1 MRSKELYF
9 ILGCVLTII
18 LGGFFLLPKVVKEF
32 QDEEVIRVRIT
43 LENRCTITDEA
54 FVVLDESTK
63 IKTPFYG
70 KVAVLRTER
79 NAPLRLWMSPNFPQF
94 RYDGE
99 IQRAEEEMM
108 MISDCNR
115 NPRMDSIMKSMRE
128 AFSSSDKKKKNEI
141 SKLANFI

>member
-1 MRSKELYF
+1 MRSKEGFF
-9 ILGCVLTII
+9 ILACVLIMV
-18 LGGFFLLPKVVKEF
+18 LGGFFLLPKVFEEF

-99 IQRAEEEMM
+99 IQRADEEMIM
-108 MISDCNR
+108 VSDCDR

-128 AFSSSDKKKKNEI
+128 SFSSSE
-141 SKLANFI
+141 SKEKEQN

>member
-9 ILGCVLTII
+9 ILACVLTIT

-99 IQRAEEEMM
+99 IQRAKEEMI

-128 AFSSSDKKKKNEI
+128 AFSSSDSEKEE
-141 SKLANFI
+141 

>member
-1 MRSKELYF
+1 MRTKEAAF
-9 ILGCVLTII
+9 VFACIAII
-18 LGGFFLLPKVVKEF
+18 ALGGLFLLPKVFKEF
-32 QDEEVIRVRIT
+32 KGEEVIRVRVT
-43 LENRCTITDEA
+43 LENRCTITDDA

-70 KVAVLRTER
+70 KIAILRTER

-99 IQRAEEEMM
+99 IQRAQEEMV

-115 NPRMDSIMKSMRE
+115 NPRMDSIMKSMRDT
-128 AFSSSDKKKKNEI
+128 FSSSKNKNNE
-141 SKLANFI
+141 

>member
-1 MRSKELYF
+1 MRSKEIYF
-9 ILGCVLTII
+9 VLACVLII
-18 LGGFFLLPKVVKEF
+18 IIGGIFLFPKVFKEF
-32 QDEEVIRVRIT
+32 QGEEVIRVRIT
-43 LENRCTITDEA
+43 LQNGCTITDDA

-99 IQRAEEEMM
+99 IQRAEEDMI

-115 NPRMDSIMKSMRE
+115 NPRMNSIMKSMRE
-128 AFSSSDKKKKNEI
+128 AFSSSENKKD
-141 SKLANFI
+141 

>member
-9 ILGCVLTII
+9 ILACVLTII
-18 LGGFFLLPKVVKEF
+18 LGGFFLLPKVVEEF

-43 LENRCTITDEA
+43 LENRCKITDEA

-99 IQRAEEEMM
+99 IQRAEEEMV

-115 NPRMDSIMKSMRE
+115 NPRMDSIIKSMRE
-128 AFSSSDKKKKNEI
+128 AFSSSDSEKEE
-141 SKLANFI
+141 

>member
-9 ILGCVLTII
+9 ILACVLTII

-43 LENRCTITDEA
+43 LENRCKITDEA

-99 IQRAEEEMM
+99 IQRAEEETV

-128 AFSSSDKKKKNEI
+128 AFSSSDSEKEE
-141 SKLANFI
+141 

>member
-9 ILGCVLTII
+9 ILACVLTII

-43 LENRCTITDEA
+43 LENRCKITDEA

-79 NAPLRLWMSPNFPQF
+79 NTPLRLWMSPNFPQF

-99 IQRAEEEMM
+99 IQRAEEEMV
-108 MISDCNR
+108 MISDCDR
-115 NPRMDSIMKSMRE
+115 NPRMDSIMRSMRE
-128 AFSSSDKKKKNEI
+128 AFSSSDSEKEE
-141 SKLANFI
+141 

>member
-9 ILGCVLTII
+9 ILACVLTII
-18 LGGFFLLPKVVKEF
+18 LGGFFLLPKVAKEF

-99 IQRAEEEMM
+99 IQRAKEEMV

-128 AFSSSDKKKKNEI
+128 AFSSSDSEKEE
-141 SKLANFI
+141 

>member
-9 ILGCVLTII
+9 ILACVLTII
-18 LGGFFLLPKVVKEF
+18 LGGFFLLPKVVEEF

-43 LENRCTITDEA
+43 LENKCKITDEA

-70 KVAVLRTER
+70 KVAVLHTER

-99 IQRAEEEMM
+99 IQRAEEEMV

-128 AFSSSDKKKKNEI
+128 AFSSSDSEKEE
-141 SKLANFI
+141 

>member
-1 MRSKELYF
+1 MKSKEVYF
-9 ILGCVLTII
+9 ILACVLTII
-18 LGGFFLLPKVVKEF
+18 LGGFFLLPQVFKEF

-43 LENRCTITDEA
+43 LENRCNITDEA

-99 IQRAEEEMM
+99 IQRAEEEMV
-108 MISDCNR
+108 MISDCDR
-115 NPRMDSIMKSMRE
+115 NPRMDSIMQSMRE
-128 AFSSSDKKKKNEI
+128 AFSSSDHKKEE
-141 SKLANFI
+141 

>member
-9 ILGCVLTII
+9 ILACVLTII

-32 QDEEVIRVRIT
+32 QDEEVIRVRVT

-99 IQRAEEEMM
+99 IQRAKEEMV

-128 AFSSSDKKKKNEI
+128 AFSSSDSEKEE
-141 SKLANFI
+141 

>member
-1 MRSKELYF
+1 MRTKEASF
-9 ILGCVLTII
+9 VFACIVII
-18 LGGFFLLPKVVKEF
+18 TLGGLFLLPKVFKEF
-32 QDEEVIRVRIT
+32 KGEEVIRVRVT
-43 LENRCTITDEA
+43 LENRCTITDDA

-70 KVAVLRTER
+70 KIAILRTER

-99 IQRAEEEMM
+99 IQRAQEEMV

-115 NPRMDSIMKSMRE
+115 NPRMDSVMKSMRE
-128 AFSSSDKKKKNEI
+128 AFSSKENKKDE
-141 SKLANFI
+141 

>member
-99 IQRAEEEMM
+99 IQRAEEEMV

-128 AFSSSDKKKKNEI
+128 AFSSSDGEKEE
-141 SKLANFI
+141 

>member
-1 MRSKELYF
+1 MRSKEVYF
-9 ILGCVLTII
+9 VLACVLIMII
-18 LGGFFLLPKVVKEF
+18 GGIFLLPKVFKEF
-32 QDEEVIRVRIT
+32 QGVEVIRVRIT
-43 LENRCTITDEA
+43 LQNGCKITDDA

-79 NAPLRLWMSPNFPQF
+79 NAPVRLWMSPNFPQF

-99 IQRAEEEMM
+99 IQRAEEEMV

-115 NPRMDSIMKSMRE
+115 NPRMNSIMKSMRE
-128 AFSSSDKKKKNEI
+128 AFSSSENKKD
-141 SKLANFI
+141 

>member
-1 MRSKELYF
+1 MKTKEASF
-9 ILGCVLTII
+9 VFACIAIITLGSL
-18 LGGFFLLPKVVKEF
+18 FLLPKVFKEF
-32 QDEEVIRVRIT
+32 KGEEVIRVRVT
-43 LENRCTITDEA
+43 LENRCTITDDA

-70 KVAVLRTER
+70 KIAILRTER

-99 IQRAEEEMM
+99 IQRAHEEMV

-115 NPRMDSIMKSMRE
+115 NPRMDSVMKSMRE
-128 AFSSSDKKKKNEI
+128 AFSSKENKKDE
-141 SKLANFI
+141 

>member
-1 MRSKELYF
+1 MRSKEGFF
-9 ILGCVLTII
+9 ILACVLIMV
-18 LGGFFLLPKVVKEF
+18 LGGIFLLPKIFEEF

-43 LENRCTITDEA
+43 LENRCTIADEA

-99 IQRAEEEMM
+99 IQRADEEMIM
-108 MISDCNR
+108 VSDCDR

-128 AFSSSDKKKKNEI
+128 SFSSSESEKE
-141 SKLANFI
+141 

>member
-1 MRSKELYF
+1 MRSKEVYF
-9 ILGCVLTII
+9 VLTCVLIMII
-18 LGGFFLLPKVVKEF
+18 GGIFLFPKVFKEF
-32 QDEEVIRVRIT
+32 QGEEVIRVRIT
-43 LENRCTITDEA
+43 LENECTITDDA

-99 IQRAEEEMM
+99 IQKAEEEMV

-115 NPRMDSIMKSMRE
+115 NPRMNSIMKSMRE
-128 AFSSSDKKKKNEI
+128 AFSSSKNKKD
-141 SKLANFI
+141 

>member
-1 MRSKELYF
+1 MRSKEVYF
-9 ILGCVLTII
+9 VLACVLIMI
-18 LGGFFLLPKVVKEF
+18 VGGIFLFPKVFKEF
-32 QDEEVIRVRIT
+32 QGEEVIRVRIT
-43 LENRCTITDEA
+43 LQNGCTITDDA

-99 IQRAEEEMM
+99 IQRAEEKMV

-115 NPRMDSIMKSMRE
+115 NPRMNSIMKSMRE
-128 AFSSSDKKKKNEI
+128 SFSSSESKKD
-141 SKLANFI
+141 

>member
-1 MRSKELYF
+1 MRTKEAAF
-9 ILGCVLTII
+9 VFACIAII
-18 LGGFFLLPKVVKEF
+18 ALGGLFLLPKVFKEF
-32 QDEEVIRVRIT
+32 KGEEVIRVRVT
-43 LENRCTITDEA
+43 LENRCTITDDA

-70 KVAVLRTER
+70 KIAILRTER

-99 IQRAEEEMM
+99 IQRAQEEMV

-115 NPRMDSIMKSMRE
+115 NPRMDSVMKSMRE
-128 AFSSSDKKKKNEI
+128 AFSSKENKKEE
-141 SKLANFI
+141 

>member
-1 MRSKELYF
+1 MRTKEASF
-9 ILGCVLTII
+9 IFACIAILI
-18 LGGFFLLPKVVKEF
+18 LGGFFLLPKVFKEF
-32 QDEEVIRVRIT
+32 KGEEVIRVRVT
-43 LENRCTITDEA
+43 LENRCTITDDA

-70 KVAVLRTER
+70 KIAILRTER

-99 IQRAEEEMM
+99 IQRAQEEMV

-115 NPRMDSIMKSMRE
+115 NPRMDSVMKSMRE
-128 AFSSSDKKKKNEI
+128 AFSSKENKKDE
-141 SKLANFI
+141 

>member
-1 MRSKELYF
+1 MRSKEGFFVLA
-9 ILGCVLTII
+9 CVLIMV
-18 LGGFFLLPKVVKEF
+18 LGGIFLLPKVFEEF
-32 QDEEVIRVRIT
+32 QDKEIIRVRIT
-43 LENRCTITDEA
+43 LENRCTLADEA

-99 IQRAEEEMM
+99 IQRADEEMIM
-108 MISDCNR
+108 VSDCDR

-128 AFSSSDKKKKNEI
+128 SFSSSE
-141 SKLANFI
+141 SKEKEQN

>member
-1 MRSKELYF
+1 MRSKEVYF
-9 ILGCVLTII
+9 ILACVLTII

-43 LENRCTITDEA
+43 LENRCKITDEA

-99 IQRAEEEMM
+99 IQRAEEEMV
-108 MISDCNR
+108 MISDCDR
-115 NPRMDSIMKSMRE
+115 NPRMDRIMKSMRE
-128 AFSSSDKKKKNEI
+128 AFSSSGNKKE
-141 SKLANFI
+141 

>member
-9 ILGCVLTII
+9 ILACVLTII

-43 LENRCTITDEA
+43 LENRCKITDEA

-99 IQRAEEEMM
+99 IQRAAEEMV

-128 AFSSSDKKKKNEI
+128 AFSSSDNE
-141 SKLANFI
+141 KEE

>member
-1 MRSKELYF
+1 MRTKEAAF
-9 ILGCVLTII
+9 VFACIAII
-18 LGGFFLLPKVVKEF
+18 ALGGLFLLPKVFKEF
-32 QDEEVIRVRIT
+32 KGEEVIRVRVT
-43 LENRCTITDEA
+43 LENRCTITDDA

-70 KVAVLRTER
+70 KIAILRTER

-99 IQRAEEEMM
+99 IQRAQEEMV

-115 NPRMDSIMKSMRE
+115 NPRMDSVMKSMRE
-128 AFSSSDKKKKNEI
+128 AFSSEENKKDE
-141 SKLANFI
+141 

>member
-1 MRSKELYF
+1 MKYREVAF
-9 ILGCVLTII
+9 ILGCIVII
-18 LGGFFLLPKVVKEF
+18 FVGGFFLLPKVFKEF
-32 QDEEVIRVRIT
+32 QDEEVIRVRVS
-43 LENRCTITDEA
+43 LENKCSITDDA

-70 KVAVLRTER
+70 KIAILRTER

-99 IQRAEEEMM
+99 IQRAEEEMV

-115 NPRMDSIMKSMRE
+115 NPRMDSVMKSMRE
-128 AFSSSDKKKKNEI
+128 AFSSSEDKKDE
-141 SKLANFI
+141 

>member
-9 ILGCVLTII
+9 ILACVLTII

-43 LENRCTITDEA
+43 LKNRCKITDEA

-99 IQRAEEEMM
+99 IQRAKEEMV

-128 AFSSSDKKKKNEI
+128 AFSSSDSEKEE
-141 SKLANFI
+141 

>member
-9 ILGCVLTII
+9 ILACVLTII

-43 LENRCTITDEA
+43 LENRCKITDEA

-99 IQRAEEEMM
+99 IQRAEEEMV
-108 MISDCNR
+108 MISDCDR

-128 AFSSSDKKKKNEI
+128 AFSSSDSEKEE
-141 SKLANFI
+141 

>member
-1 MRSKELYF
+1 MRTKEAAF
-9 ILGCVLTII
+9 VFACIAII
-18 LGGFFLLPKVVKEF
+18 AFGGLFLLPKVFKEF
-32 QDEEVIRVRIT
+32 KGEEVIRVRVT
-43 LENRCTITDEA
+43 LENRCTITDDA

-70 KVAVLRTER
+70 KIAILRTER

-99 IQRAEEEMM
+99 IQRAQEEMV

-115 NPRMDSIMKSMRE
+115 NPRMDSVMKSMRE
-128 AFSSSDKKKKNEI
+128 AFSSKENKKDE
-141 SKLANFI
+141 

>member
-1 MRSKELYF
+1 MRTKEAAF
-9 ILGCVLTII
+9 VFACIAII
-18 LGGFFLLPKVVKEF
+18 ALGGLFLLPKVFKEF
-32 QDEEVIRVRIT
+32 KGEEVIRVRVT
-43 LENRCTITDEA
+43 LENRCTITDDA

-70 KVAVLRTER
+70 KIAILRTER

-99 IQRAEEEMM
+99 IQRAQEEMV

-115 NPRMDSIMKSMRE
+115 NPRMDSVMRSMRE
-128 AFSSSDKKKKNEI
+128 AFSSKENKKEE
-141 SKLANFI
+141 

>member
-1 MRSKELYF
+1 MRSKEGFF
-9 ILGCVLTII
+9 ILACVLIMV
-18 LGGFFLLPKVVKEF
+18 LGGIFLLPKVFEEF

-99 IQRAEEEMM
+99 IQRADEEMIM
-108 MISDCNR
+108 VSDCDR
-115 NPRMDSIMKSMRE
+115 NPRIDSIMKSMRE
-128 AFSSSDKKKKNEI
+128 SFSSSE
-141 SKLANFI
+141 SKEE

>member
-1 MRSKELYF
+1 MRSKEIYF
-9 ILGCVLTII
+9 VLACVLII
-18 LGGFFLLPKVVKEF
+18 IIGGIFLFPKVFKEF

-43 LENRCTITDEA
+43 LENECTITDDA

-70 KVAVLRTER
+70 KVAILRTER
-79 NAPLRLWMSPNFPQF
+79 NAPLRLWMSSKFPQF

-99 IQRAEEEMM
+99 IQRAEEDMI

-115 NPRMDSIMKSMRE
+115 NPRMDSIMKSMRD
-128 AFSSSDKKKKNEI
+128 AFSSSKSKDNE
-141 SKLANFI
+141 

>member
-1 MRSKELYF
+1 MRTKEASF
-9 ILGCVLTII
+9 VFACIAIITLGCL
-18 LGGFFLLPKVVKEF
+18 FLLPKVFKEF
-32 QDEEVIRVRIT
+32 EGEEVIRVRIT
-43 LENRCTITDEA
+43 LENRCTITDDA

-70 KVAVLRTER
+70 KIAILRTER

-99 IQRAEEEMM
+99 IQRAQEEMV

-115 NPRMDSIMKSMRE
+115 NPRMDSVMKSMRE
-128 AFSSSDKKKKNEI
+128 AFSSKENKKDE
-141 SKLANFI
+141 